1 MRLVKKI
8 EIFQSLEKLH
18 KIQNDLPF
26 LPGRMKI
33 ENIEKLVA
41 NLDDKTEYVIHIRS
55 LKQALNQG
63 LLLSKVNRA
72 IKFNQNAWLQPDLDM
87 NTDLRKKQKM
97 ILKKVSLS

>member
-1 MRLVKKI
+1 MRLVKKN
-8 EIFQSLEKLH
+8 EIFQSLEKFHEL
-18 KIQNDLPF
+18 QNDLPF

-33 ENIEKLVA
+33 ENIEKRVA
-41 NLDDKTEYVIHIRS
+41 NLNNKTEYVIHIKI

-97 ILKKVSLS
+97 ILKRVSLS